1 MKIVGKIE
9 KQRVKMAKVQC
20 DIKFILHCKKENLF
34 PTFTKPKFPIKVKNY
49 LRNKISHQI
58 LETELKNQHIKRKKL
73 IRQLKG
79 NITNINN
86 NMEFVC
92 KIVLYSK
99 VKNIISKGKIKWD
112 NTHNNKLEKLYS
124 EKRYIEK
131 PKYRVVKN
139 IVHNFSSHTLTSE
152 EEYALSFNLDQHI
165 PTKNNVNKI
174 KTEFESFFY
183 DIQKHTKDI
192 DQHLQDELKTKIR
205 TCENFSKLK
214 IPYKQQNII
223 NHLSRNKDV
232 IVMRQDKGR
241 GVTILDRKDYIY
253 KCMGILNTSQFR
265 KLDIDPTKSL
275 ERKVQRILRKIK
287 NNLNEDE
294 YKKLYPTGSRP
305 GLFYGTPKVHK
316 LKQQEGLD
324 KLTMISFISNI
335 ETATYETAKYHY

>member
-9 KQRVKMAKVQC
+9 KQRVKIAKVQC

-124 EKRYIEK
+124 EKR
-131 PKYRVVKN
+131 
-139 IVHNFSSHTLTSE
+139 S
-152 EEYALSFNLDQHI
+152 
-165 PTKNNVNKI
+165 I
-174 KTEFESFFY
+174 K
-183 DIQKHTKDI
+183 
-192 DQHLQDELKTKIR
+192 
-205 TCENFSKLK
+205 KLK
-214 IPYKQQNII
+214 ISCSKEY
-223 NHLSRNKDV
+223 
-232 IVMRQDKGR
+232 
-241 GVTILDRKDYIY
+241 Y
-253 KCMGILNTSQFR
+253 SQF
-265 KLDIDPTKSL
+265 LSYTLTL
-275 ERKVQRILRKIK
+275 E
-287 NNLNEDE
+287 
-294 YKKLYPTGSRP
+294 
-305 GLFYGTPKVHK
+305 
-316 LKQQEGLD
+316 
-324 KLTMISFISNI
+324 
-335 ETATYETAKYHY
+335 